1 MRIGRLASTLNAWH
15 LLEANVSNTAQKLE
29 ASLTP
34 IGVPE
39 DQREAVAR
47 LLEFL
52 QASPEGDALHLVA
65 GGGSRGDVPA
75 AVAILLGHI
84 VETLASGQS
93 VALVPVSRELTT
105 QQAADLLNLSRQYL
119 VRQLD
124 AGVLPFRMTG
134 THRRLSLEDVLAYKT
149 VREQGRRQSLNELSE
164 LTQAFE
170 GYDELERAD

>member
-1 MRIGRLASTLNAWH
+1 MATT
-15 LLEANVSNTAQKLE
+15 EANVSNTARKLE

-34 IGVPE
+34 MGVPE
-39 DQREAVAR
+39 EQREAVAR

-52 QASPEGDALHLVA
+52 QASTEGGALQLVA
-65 GGGSRGDVPA
+65 GGGSRGDVPE
-75 AVAILLGHI
+75 AVATLLAHI

-124 AGVLPFRMTG
+124 AGVLPYRMTG

-149 VREQGRRQSLNELSE
+149 VREQGRRQSLDELSD
-164 LTQAFE
+164 LTQAFG
-170 GYDELERAD
+170 GYDELAQAE